1 MEGTN
6 KVCNKCKKGLPI
18 DVFMSGIKDE
28 CYKQCERCR
37 LRGRAENAR
46 ARMKKKTAMDTIMIS
61 DSEETDMNIDSPCTE
76 NENENLL
83 TRVLLSM
90 LGLLRP

>member
-61 DSEETDMNIDSPCTE
+61 DSEDCEMQSPRAMTP
-76 NENENLL
+76 LKRL
-83 TRVLLSM
+83 YLVIW
-90 LGLLRP
+90 G